1 MTECRKA
8 KDRMIEALYGGLDPA
23 EKELFESHL
32 RACPEC
38 AAEYSVLGAT
48 LEVMARRERPDPG
61 PAFWDG
67 YYGRLENRLDA
78 ELASAPAVPPRP
90 SPARRFAR
98 LFSFAPRW
106 AAQAA
111 AAVVLVAA
119 GILIG
124 RSVLTTP
131 ARDPSAGGTAVAVP
145 APAGDPRLVRA
156 ENYIE
161 RSKILL
167 LALANFDPARKDS
180 YGLDLPRQKEIS
192 RGLVTEAAFLKGDLR
207 SPADRR
213 LRELVSDLEVIL
225 LQIANLE
232 SENDLESV
240 ELVQRGV
247 DERGLLMKIN
257 LNDMERE
264 DRAGKPAPAAPVKK
278 STV

>member
-1 MTECRKA
+1 MSNDVFVFVEHRDGTVT
-8 KDRMIEALYGGLDPA
+8 DGT
-23 EKELFESHL
+23 FEIL
-32 RACPEC
+32 GRA
-38 AAEYSVLGAT
+38 
-48 LEVMARRERPDPG
+48 R
-61 PAFWDG
+61 
-67 YYGRLENRLDA
+67 
-78 ELASAPAVPPRP
+78 ELAEAS
-90 SPARRFAR
+90 
-98 LFSFAPRW
+98 
-106 AAQAA
+106 
-111 AAVVLVAA
+111 
-119 GILIG
+119 
-124 RSVLTTP
+124 
-131 ARDPSAGGTAVAVP
+131 GGTAVAVP

-192 RGLVTEAAFLKGDLR
+192 RGLVAEAAFLKGDLQ

-264 DRAGKPAPAAPVKK
+264 DRAAKPGPAAPVKK

>member
-8 KDRMIEALYGGLDPA
+8 KDRMIEALYGGLDPE
-23 EKELFESHL
+23 EKGIFERHL

-48 LEVMARRERPDPG
+48 LEVMDRRERPDPG

-67 YYGRLENRLDA
+67 YFGRLEKRLDA
-78 ELASAPAVPPRP
+78 ETPAPAAAPGRAA
-90 SPARRFAR
+90 SRRR
-98 LFSFAPRW
+98 LAGWFSFAPRW

-124 RSVLTTP
+124 RSVIAP
-131 ARDPSAGGTAVAVP
+131 PSPVPSGGGAAVVA

-161 RSKILL
+161 RSKVLL
-167 LALANFDPARKDS
+167 LALSNFDPAAKDP

-192 RGLVTEAAFLKGDLR
+192 RGLVTEAAALKSDLR
-207 SPADRR
+207 RPADRR

-232 SENDLESV
+232 SENDLEAV
-240 ELVQRGV
+240 ELVQQGV
-247 DERGLLMKIN
+247 AERGLMMKIN

-264 DRAGKPAPAAPVKK
+264 DRAAKPRPAAPIKK
-278 STV
+278 SAV

>member
-1 MTECRKA
+1 MTKCRKA
-8 KDRMIEALYGGLDPA
+8 KDRMIEALHDGLEPA
-23 EKELFESHL
+23 EKEIFESHL

-48 LEVMARRERPDPG
+48 LEVMDRRERPDPG
-61 PAFWDG
+61 PVFWDG
-67 YYGRLENRLDA
+67 YYGRLEKRLDA
-78 ELASAPAVPPRP
+78 ELASAPAGLTRP
-90 SPARRFAR
+90 FPGRRF
-98 LFSFAPRW
+98 FAPRW

-124 RSVLTTP
+124 RSITTP
-131 ARDPSAGGTAVAVP
+131 PAPGTAAGAPVAV
-145 APAGDPRLVRA
+145 APATSGDPRFVRA
-156 ENYIE
+156 DRYIE
-161 RSKILL
+161 QSKVLL
-167 LALANFDPARKDS
+167 LALANFDPALKDP
-180 YGLDLPRQKEIS
+180 YGLDLPRQKVIS
-192 RGLVTEAAFLKGDLR
+192 RGLVAEAAFLKGDLR

-232 SENDLESV
+232 SENDLEAV

-247 DERGLLMKIN
+247 DERGLLLKIN
-257 LNDMERE
+257 LNDMARE
-264 DRAGKPAPAAPVKK
+264 DRAGKPGPAAPAKK